1 MGIFNFFHSHSAWL
15 CTHSQPI
22 LFFPGIPEVGSSRS
36 TLRHKAI
43 EWGWLPNTPI
53 PLVAVSDCPSGQ
65 PPICFVD
72 LGFEGSRPAQ
82 GFRGGV
88 PSEPRFPWASHSS
101 GHHDGCVQG
110 RAERCMET
118 LAGNTGTGSFPL
130 AWILRR

>member
-65 PPICFVD
+65 PPICFV
-72 LGFEGSRPAQ
+72 GS
-82 GFRGGV
+82 GICG
-88 PSEPRFPWASHSS
+88 E
-101 GHHDGCVQG
+101 
-110 RAERCMET
+110 
-118 LAGNTGTGSFPL
+118 
-130 AWILRR
+130 